1 MIAET
6 RMKILAVHAG
16 GIGDLLLALPALR
29 AFREA
34 FPGASLELMGLPER
48 LSLIAHDLDADSIH
62 SIDQSGMAYFYAQG
76 GSLPS
81 RFVDFFSSFSTTLI
95 LGQSQAQTL
104 SENLKRTGL
113 KRVILLPSFPPE
125 REKVHVSD
133 YLLKSLRGFGIEGR
147 GLSRPLRLPSEA
159 ASFAEGFLKKIGRK
173 NERLILAIHP
183 GSGSR
188 AKNWRARNFAAVAD
202 WVSERAEVLLI
213 SGPAQDSIEEVRQGL
228 KKARPMIAENLPLL
242 HLAAMLKNSSA
253 YLGNDSGITHLSAHL
268 GIPTF
273 AVFGPT
279 DPAVWAPRGANVQI
293 ICGQESCSPCPPE
306 ERNTCEGQCLEK
318 ITSEMVTG
326 RLDAFLK

>member
-1 MIAET
+1 MIPDT

-48 LSLIAHDLDADSIH
+48 LSLIAHDLDANSIH
-62 SIDQSGMAYFYAQG
+62 SIDQSGMAYFYAHG

-81 RFVDFFSSFSTTLI
+81 RLVDFFSSFSTALI
-95 LGQSQAQTL
+95 FGQSQAHTL

-113 KRVILLPSFPPE
+113 KRVMLLPSFPPE
-125 REKVHVSD
+125 GGKVHVSD
-133 YLLKSLRGFGIEGR
+133 YLLTSLRCFRIEGR
-147 GLSRPLRLPSEA
+147 GLPRPLRLPLEA
-159 ASFAEGFLKKIGRK
+159 ASFVEEFLKRSGRK
-173 NERLILAIHP
+173 KERRILAIHP
-183 GSGSR
+183 GSGGQ
-188 AKNWRARNFAAVAD
+188 AKNWRPQNFAVVAD
-202 WVSERAEVLLI
+202 WASERAGVLLI
-213 SGPAQDSIEEVRQGL
+213 SGPAQDNLEKVRQGL

-253 YLGNDSGITHLSAHL
+253 YLGNDSGITHLSAYL

-306 ERNTCEGQCLEK
+306 ETNTSIGHCLEK
-318 ITSEMVTG
+318 ITPELVIG